1 MSTLLAPP
9 PRLDPPAPDPNA
21 PPAVLPRMTREEYLA
36 FDNAASA
43 EFMYEWI
50 DGEVRTMSGGI
61 YNHHRV
67 STNLMHVFETLLR
80 AARPGGR
87 RLVANGSGLRT
98 RVPDGPYYYPDALVC
113 PFPPEIEEPPDE
125 PQRTLLNPVL
135 IAEVLSPSTAET
147 DRGEKR
153 REYLR
158 IPTVG
163 HYLIVHPSVREVLRL
178 TRVGNRWAS
187 KTFRDADVD
196 LPRFGIT
203 LPVDEVY
210 ADTLPGERVR

>member
-1 MSTLLAPP
+1 MAATLAPP
-9 PRLDPPAPDPNA
+9 TRFAPPSPDPNA

-67 STNLMHVFETLLR
+67 GCNVMSVFKNLLR
-80 AARPGGR
+80 AAPPGGR

-113 PFPPEIEEPPDE
+113 PFPPDFEEPVDE
-125 PQRTLLNPVL
+125 PQRILLNPVL
-135 IAEVLSPSTAET
+135 VAEVLSPSTAAT

-158 IPTVG
+158 IPTVE
-163 HYLIVHPSVREVLRL
+163 HYLIVQPSVREVLRL
-178 TRVGNRWAS
+178 TREGDRWAS
-187 KTFRDADVD
+187 KTYRDADLD

-203 LPVDEVY
+203 LPANEIY